1 VPEIGLSTWYRFSDN
16 IFWTALVHFMLTP
29 EQATYILTNAYVP
42 EHIVGL
48 MTSLSGGEPFLIDD
62 YFCCCKG
69 DWVIF
74 IGYPLRHEFALDE
87 FEAVLEKVKKKFRPA
102 HISLI
107 APELS
112 PRMDARCREK
122 DSDTYYTLDTR
133 LPTPGSAV
141 RRNLKKAGRLLTVE
155 RAVHMGDAHHELMQE
170 FIERVSPPL
179 RVKELFVKMPQ
190 YIASARHAF
199 VLNAWRYKKDLA
211 AFYVVDLAAKDFAN
225 YIIGCYSKN
234 NYVIGASDLLL
245 SELIKLSS
253 EHGKGYIHLGLGV
266 SSGIRRFKEKWG
278 ARPTR
283 SYKMCEL
290 VCKKAFI
297 LEVIR
302 GFQRFGNCL

>member
-1 VPEIGLSTWYRFSDN
+1 
-16 IFWTALVHFMLTP
+16 MLTP
-29 EQATYILTNAYVP
+29 EQETYILTHAYVP
-42 EHIVGL
+42 EHIVAL

-62 YFCCCKG
+62 YFCCCKD

-74 IGYPLRHEFALDE
+74 IGYPLQREFDFDE
-87 FEAVLEKVKKKFRPA
+87 FEAILEKVKKKFRA
-102 HISLI
+102 GRISLI

-112 PRMDARCREK
+112 QRLDARCREK

-133 LPTPGSAV
+133 LPVMRSAV
-141 RRNLKKAGRLLTVE
+141 KRNLKKAGRLLTVE

-179 RVKELFVKMPQ
+179 RVKELFFKMPQ
-190 YIASARHAF
+190 YVASARHAF
-199 VLNAWRYKKDLA
+199 VLNAWDSKRALA
-211 AFYVVDLAAKDFAN
+211 AFYVVDFAARDFAN
-225 YIIGCYSKN
+225 YIVGCYSKK
-234 NYVIGASDLLL
+234 NYVLGASDLLL
-245 SELIKLSS
+245 SELIKMSS

-283 SYKMCEL
+283 RYEMCEL
-290 VCKKAFI
+290 VFKKPLI

-302 GFQRFGNCL
+302 AIREYNVFQAIQ

>member
-1 VPEIGLSTWYRFSDN
+1 
-16 IFWTALVHFMLTP
+16 MLTP
-29 EQATYILTNAYVP
+29 EQETYILTNAYVP
-42 EHIVGL
+42 EHIVVL

-62 YFCCCKG
+62 YFCCCKD

-74 IGYPLRHEFALDE
+74 IGYPLQHEFSFDE
-87 FEAVLEKVKKKFRPA
+87 FEAVLEKVKKKFRA
-102 HISLI
+102 GRISLI

-112 PRMDARCREK
+112 RRLDARCREK

-133 LPTPGSAV
+133 LPALCSAV
-141 RRNLKKAGRLLTVE
+141 KRNLKKAGRLLTIE

-179 RVKELFVKMPQ
+179 RVKELFFKMPQ
-190 YIASARHAF
+190 YVASAQHAF
-199 VLNAWRYKKDLA
+199 VLNAWGLKKDLA

-245 SELIKLSS
+245 SELTKMSL

-278 ARPTR
+278 ARPTLR
-283 SYKMCEL
+283 YVMCEL
-290 VCKKAFI
+290 VFKKPLI
-297 LEVIR
+297 LEVMR
-302 GFQRFGNCL
+302 GFRNFGNCF